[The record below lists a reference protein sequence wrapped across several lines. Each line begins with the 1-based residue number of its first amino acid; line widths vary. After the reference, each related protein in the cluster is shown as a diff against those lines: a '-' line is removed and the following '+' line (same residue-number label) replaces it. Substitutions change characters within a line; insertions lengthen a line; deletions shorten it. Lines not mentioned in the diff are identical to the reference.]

1 MKRNTALNISR
12 IFIVF
17 LLVIIASKPIF
28 AQKWVDMGVKS
39 DNGQPLYWADGDLIK
54 EDGNFRI
61 GEYSEIGTA
70 FYWGDPNGGTN
81 AAIGSNIPNIVGN
94 KKYDVVSANTEYP
107 NRMPSR
113 TEFIRL
119 LKNCKI
125 NIETFYIEGKRL
137 PVNPNDYSWIYGMWC
152 EPVDITGS
160 INSIAAAINGA
171 VKYAISLYR
180 DNTYRYIEDISD
192 FSGTSTRNWVGTYK
206 LDKENNVIVL
216 YKNGREWAFIR
227 FSLSMRTMTRNG
239 KSLNKSGGVYEYEAT
254 TYIYC
259 AKLTSNINGNVL
271 YFALDRKKGERTK
284 EVSKDQLS
292 YWTGSADKNNSSNAY
307 GCIISDNLYSLSR
320 ALYCKVR
327 PVRDYAYRDVRNYNP
342 NFGFIMF
349 EYSNNEFD
357 GTEIYVDGK
366 KIPEKL
372 KDGLEIV
379 VGSGSKEILIKT
391 PSKWYSDQTKK
402 VTVAYRENTTV
413 KVDLPPKFSN
423 VKITAGSIYD
433 SISVD
438 NEFVGKGKWEGRLMY
453 GSHNVESRNIYYH
466 PHSMKIDVQKKGAV
480 TFQVPALKRKTLD
493 IDIDSK
499 PQGANV
505 TFDGKNLGTTPLK
518 LNNIPAGSTKTL
530 EISKKNM
537 TPYKCQL
544 TFDEVKI
551 KNVQD
556 VELPSCYVG
565 ESELSNKGN
574 LDIGVKL
581 HRMHMNIFDYKPI
594 SRKRFFYADLLACGD
609 YIGENK
615 SLSFG
620 GGINIG
626 IYFRR
631 LPFNLETGFRVTNTD
646 SWMTLRFGYGFVI
659 KGDMR
664 ITPQFGLEN
673 LTSKRDYL
681 TIGAK
686 LEYGIYNFISVGI
699 TPSWYIISNSSQ
711 IDAFISFFFP
721 TRITRSEYKMAKDYS
736 SAGYE
741 SKKETKIVKQRRNNN
756 DSVVKSQN
764 KKSNTVVNNN
774 KLNGHEYVDLGL
786 PSGTKWATCNVGAS
800 KPEGYGN
807 YYAYG
812 ETTPKDSYTWKTYIY
827 CKGSKNSLIKYCYDA
842 NYGNNKFTDNLTT
855 LQISDDAATANWGDG
870 WRMPTDKE
878 MQELID
884 NCNTT
889 WTTRNGITGMLF
901 TSKTNG
907 KSIFL
912 PAAGYRNDKELKYTG
927 TVGNYGTS
935 SLRLDRTDW
944 CRILHISSSKASI
957 NADRN
962 RCFEQTIRPVCN

>member
-1 MKRNTALNISR
+1 MKHNTALNISR
-12 IFIVF
+12 FFIGF
-17 LLVIIASKPIF
+17 LLVTIASKPIF

-54 EDGNFRI
+54 ENGSFRI
-61 GEYSEIGTA
+61 GDHSEIGTK

-81 AAIGSNIPNIVGN
+81 AAIGSSIPNHITGN

-107 NRMPSR
+107 NRMPSNH
-113 TEFIRL
+113 EFMRL
-119 LKNCKI
+119 IYNCKL
-125 NIETFYIEGKRL
+125 EC
-137 PVNPNDYSWIYGMWC
+137 VNLMIKKGEIITDSNDFSWIYGVWGVNF
-152 EPVDITGS
+152 EFNNPAANIV
-160 INSIAAAINGA
+160 AAANGNA
-171 VKYAISLYR
+171 VYKIQLNR
-180 DNTYRYIEDISD
+180 DNTYIYAGYLGGRCSGKFEINKTNRRIDFKGGCLSGEHIDIKITLGYYKELLYNGD
-192 FSGTSTRNWVGTYK
+192 KLGNFSNPFYQNADDTYMYF
-206 LDKENNVIVL
+206 V
-216 YKNGREWAFIR
+216 
-227 FSLSMRTMTRNG
+227 
-239 KSLNKSGGVYEYEAT
+239 
-254 TYIYC
+254 
-259 AKLTSNINGNVL
+259 KLTSKINGNVL
-271 YFALDRKKGERTK
+271 YFAIEENNGKQSHLTK
-284 EVSKDQLS
+284 SPIA
-292 YWTGSADKNNSSNAY
+292 YWTGSSDKSNGNKAYAYDYDVEKNNVSSVY
-307 GCIISDNLYSLSR
+307 RTSYYKI
-320 ALYCKVR
+320 R
-327 PVRDYAYRDVRNYNP
+327 PVRDYAQRDVSGYNSD
-342 NFGFIMF
+342 FGIVSFN
-349 EYSNNEFD
+349 YSNKEFE
-357 GTEIYVDGK
+357 GSEIYVDGK

-402 VTVAYRENTTV
+402 VSVAYRENTTV

-466 PHSMKIDVQKKGAV
+466 PHSMKIDVQKKGAE
-480 TFQVPALKRKTLD
+480 TFQVPSLKRKTLD

-505 TFDGKNLGTTPLK
+505 TFDGKNIGTTPLK

-556 VELPSCYVG
+556 VELPSYYVG

-574 LDIGVKL
+574 LDVGVKL

-594 SRKRFFYADLLACGD
+594 FRKRFFYADLLACGD

-626 IYFRR
+626 IYFRK
-631 LPFNLETGFRVTNTD
+631 LPFNLEAGLRYTNTD

-673 LTSKRDYL
+673 LTTKRDYL

-686 LEYGIYNFISVGI
+686 FEYGIYSFISVGI

-812 ETTPKDSYTWKTYIY
+812 ETTPKDSYVWKTYIN
-827 CKGSKNSLIKYCYDA
+827 CKGSKKTLTKYCYDA

-855 LQISDDAATANWGDG
+855 LQSSDDAATANWGDG

-889 WTTRNGITGMLF
+889 WTTRNGIIGMLF

-912 PAAGYRNDKELKYTG
+912 PAAGYRNDKDLKYTG

-944 CRILHISSSKASI
+944 CRILHISSSTASI

-962 RCFEQTIRPVCN
+962 RCFGQTIRPVCN

>member
-1 MKRNTALNISR
+1 MKLNTALNISR

-17 LLVIIASKPIF
+17 LLIIIASKPIF

-54 EDGNFRI
+54 ENGSFRI
-61 GEYSEIGTA
+61 GEHSEIGTK

-107 NRMPSR
+107 NRMPSNH
-113 TEFIRL
+113 EFQRL
-119 LKNCKI
+119 LDNCKI
-125 NIETFYIEGKRL
+125 EGENILIKKGEIITDS
-137 PVNPNDYSWIYGMWC
+137 NDLSWIYGVWGVIFWFDDD
-152 EPVDITGS
+152 PFATVYL
-160 INSIAAAINGA
+160 AANGT
-171 VKYAISLYR
+171 VKYSIQLNR
-180 DNTYRYIEDISD
+180 DNTYIYAGTGGRNRSSGKFEINKTNRTIDFKSGYLSGDHIDIKITWGYYKELLYNGD
-192 FSGTSTRNWVGTYK
+192 K
-206 LDKENNVIVL
+206 LDN
-216 YKNGREWAFIR
+216 
-227 FSLSMRTMTRNG
+227 FSNTFYQN
-239 KSLNKSGGVYEYEAT
+239 ADD
-254 TYIYC
+254 TYMYF
-259 AKLTSNINGNVL
+259 AKLTSKINGNVL
-271 YFALDRKKGERTK
+271 YFAIEENNGKQSYFTNPFA
-284 EVSKDQLS
+284 
-292 YWTGSADKNNSSNAY
+292 YWTGSSDKSNGSKAYAYDYNVEKNNVSSVY
-307 GCIISDNLYSLSR
+307 RTSYYKI
-320 ALYCKVR
+320 R
-327 PVRDYAYRDVRNYNP
+327 PVRDYAQRDVSGYNSD
-342 NFGFIMF
+342 FGIVSFN
-349 EYSNNEFD
+349 YSNKEFD
-357 GTEIYVDGK
+357 GSEIYVDGK

-466 PHSMKIDVQKKGAV
+466 PHSMKIDVQKKGAE
-480 TFQVPALKRKTLD
+480 TFQVPSLKRKTLD

-505 TFDGKNLGTTPLK
+505 TFDGKNIGTTPLK

-556 VELPSCYVG
+556 VELPSYCVG
-565 ESELSNKGN
+565 GSKLSNKGN

-581 HRMHMNIFDYKPI
+581 HRMHRNIFDYKPI
-594 SRKRFFYADLLACGD
+594 FRNRFYYVDLLACGD
-609 YIGENK
+609 YDSWSI
-615 SLSFG
+615 G
-620 GGINIG
+620 GGFNIG
-626 IYFRR
+626 IYFRK
-631 LPFNLETGFRVTNTD
+631 LPFNLETGLRVDTNYD
-646 SWMTLRFGYGFVI
+646 FWMPLKFGYGFVI

-664 ITPQFGLEN
+664 ITPQIGYDI
-673 LTSKRDYL
+673 LTTKGGSFSL
-681 TIGAK
+681 GARF
-686 LEYGIYNFISVGI
+686 EYGIYNFISVGVV
-699 TPSWYIISNSSQ
+699 PLLYFYNNSFQ
-711 IDAFISFFFP
+711 IDAFVSFFFP
-721 TRITRSEYKMAKDYS
+721 TRMTRSEYKLAKDYS
-736 SAGYE
+736 SAGYKSE
-741 SKKETKIVKQRRNNN
+741 KETKNEKQRKNTNK
-756 DSVVKSQN
+756 SVVKSQN
-764 KKSNTVVNNN
+764 KKGNTVVNNN
-774 KLNGHEYVDLGL
+774 KLHGHEYVDLGL

-800 KPEGYGN
+800 KPEEYGN

-812 ETTPKDSYTWKTYIY
+812 ETTPKDSYVWKTYIY
-827 CKGSKNSLIKYCYDA
+827 CKGSKNTLTKYCYDA
-842 NYGNNKFTDNLTT
+842 NYGNNKFTDKITT
-855 LQISDDAATANWGDG
+855 LQSSDDAATANWGDG

-889 WTTRNGITGMLF
+889 WTTKNGITGMLF
-901 TSKTNG
+901 KSKNNG

-927 TVGNYGTS
+927 TIGDYGTS

-957 NADRN
+957 NVDRN
-962 RCFEQTIRPVCN
+962 RCFGQTIRPVCN